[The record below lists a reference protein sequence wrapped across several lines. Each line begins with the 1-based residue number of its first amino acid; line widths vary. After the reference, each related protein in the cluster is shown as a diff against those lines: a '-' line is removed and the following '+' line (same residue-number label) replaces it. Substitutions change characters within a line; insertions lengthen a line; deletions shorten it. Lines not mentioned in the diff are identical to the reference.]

1 MTTFETLQEQVLALT
16 PGQRGILFKA
26 IAESFETGSEELDR
40 AMLEEAESRL
50 DAMESGEMGTI
61 DADELHAR
69 LRERLVQGRS

>member
-1 MTTFETLQEQVLALT
+1 MTSFETLQEQVLALT

-26 IAESFETGSEELDR
+26 IAESLDPHTPDLDQLL
-40 AMLEEAESRL
+40 LEEAESRT

-69 LRERLVQGRS
+69 LRERLMQGRS